1 MVWGL
6 LYGMGGVVWVL
17 QLVVDE
23 ILFVFVVV
31 FFELFFFVSVRV
43 D

>member
-6 LYGMGGVVWVL
+6 LYGMEGVVWVL